1 MELKG
6 KLTMKREEAGRLL
19 KELGEELL
27 TGRLTY
33 PPEFG
38 EARDISTPESLVVEV
53 EYKEKRDKK
62 KFEIEFEWYGT

>member
-27 TGRLTY
+27 SRMRGSSLLLTTCCNCLNFRFSDN
-33 PPEFG
+33 PLG
-38 EARDISTPESLVVEV
+38 NRQ
-53 EYKEKRDKK
+53 
-62 KFEIEFEWYGT
+62 